1 MVSESQLR
9 ANFFDMLERLVVPET
24 PSASIRA
31 RVDALPVD
39 RVERYRL
46 KPWVPAAAA
55 AFIVAFSLPVVAPG
69 FTLSIEERIARIL
82 QWSPPP
88 VPVSPSLRPMLRG
101 RVLDLAAAKR
111 AVDFRIVV
119 PAGLP
124 AGSVSTVIRV
134 ASKGIY
140 SAKTH
145 RWVAASKYVEFEYAR
160 RDGGTFDL
168 IAAPGSS
175 LAAAPSRYMLEERGT
190 DKKGNPMVVRR
201 ERFVWRNGSQVM
213 TAIVGDHLSAAEIL
227 AIRDAMH
234 GFPVATVWPPKPS
247 HGAALL
253 LHP

>member
-9 ANFFDMLERLVVPET
+9 ANFYDMLGKLVVPEM
-24 PSASIRA
+24 PSAFIRA
-31 RVDALPVD
+31 RIDALPVERVD
-39 RVERYRL
+39 RYHL

-55 AFIVAFSLPVVAPG
+55 AFIVACSLPVVAPG
-69 FTLSIEERIARIL
+69 FTLSLEERVAKIL
-82 QWSPPP
+82 QWSAPP

-111 AVDFRIVV
+111 SVDFRIVPPV
-119 PAGLP
+119 GLP
-124 AGSVSTVIRV
+124 AGSVSTEIRV

-145 RWVAASKYVEFEYAR
+145 RWVTGSKYVEFEYAR
-160 RDGGTFDL
+160 RDGGTFNL

-175 LAAAPSRYMLEERGT
+175 LAAAPLRYMLEERGMDAT
-190 DKKGNPMVVRR
+190 GKPMVVRR

-213 TAIVGDHLSAAEIL
+213 TAIVSDHLSAKEIL
-227 AIRDAMH
+227 AIRDAMN
-234 GFPVATVWPPKPS
+234 GIPVATVWPPKPS
-247 HGAALL
+247 HGATLL